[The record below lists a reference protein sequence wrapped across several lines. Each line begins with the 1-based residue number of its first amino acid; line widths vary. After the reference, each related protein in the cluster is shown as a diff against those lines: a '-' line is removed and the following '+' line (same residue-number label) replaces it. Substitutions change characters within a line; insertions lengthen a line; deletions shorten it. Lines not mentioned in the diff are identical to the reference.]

1 MPRLSRFRT
10 LLLNLLV
17 AIVSTA
23 VTLGALEVAVRG
35 FRLWVIPDY
44 GAVHWYRASDIPGV
58 PYLLQ
63 PNLRVD
69 WGLGEVVTNAE
80 GLRASRSFS
89 PGAHP
94 GTRRILAL
102 GDSITFGFGV
112 GQADS
117 FPEQLERF
125 INREQPQDRPVE
137 VINAGVN
144 GFSLA
149 DEAAYLEALVNTYQP
164 DAIVWT
170 LVPNDYDDSFAPADG
185 GFVQR
190 RPVPAE

>member
-1 MPRLSRFRT
+1 M
-10 LLLNLLV
+10 LL
-17 AIVSTA
+17 AAVST
-23 VTLGALEVAVRG
+23 VGTLGVLELAVR
-35 FRLWVIPDY
+35 RLQLWVIPDY
-44 GAVHWYRASDIPGV
+44 SAVHWYGPSNIPGV

-63 PNLRVD
+63 PNLRVN

-80 GLRASRSFS
+80 GLRAGRSFQ

-112 GQADS
+112 DQADS
-117 FPEQLERF
+117 FPEQLERL

-149 DEAAYLEALVNTYQP
+149 D
-164 DAIVWT
+164 
-170 LVPNDYDDSFAPADG
+170 
-185 GFVQR
+185 
-190 RPVPAE
+190 